1 LWKRPFARD
10 GRHTL
15 LPAYVARVAAS
26 AQPAAPSPRGMLADH
41 CPPLNIA
48 PDPLVLVRAPPFQT
62 SRLSLLVQW
71 CRAVG
76 TTPWP
81 ERSPQP
87 AQPFPD
93 RLALDDPVAT
103 ACRGPSVGK
112 AEQVAAPRAP
122 CRWLLARGPLA
133 RHSRRL
139 GGMHGQADAGTP
151 LRQAGHHSAG
161 VRFSRAADENI
172 LGTTPQKAPA
182 RHPGWHIVDK
192 PCGQDPRQE
201 YLCPPGRE
209 PPAWRG
215 PLVRGAQG
223 SRLESPGVEPLAEE
237 SQSSPLTAP
246 RVDTL
251 SPRPP
256 GQLVDTST
264 DSCSDDPGKVQ
275 RPTLLTQRV
284 PRLVWPGPLSD
295 ALGDPMQLRLEDGRQ
310 PHHHR
315 SLAKRVLAAG
325 GA

>member
-1 LWKRPFARD
+1 
-10 GRHTL
+10 
-15 LPAYVARVAAS
+15 
-26 AQPAAPSPRGMLADH
+26 
-41 CPPLNIA
+41 
-48 PDPLVLVRAPPFQT
+48 
-62 SRLSLLVQW
+62 
-71 CRAVG
+71 
-76 TTPWP
+76 
-81 ERSPQP
+81 
-87 AQPFPD
+87 
-93 RLALDDPVAT
+93 
-103 ACRGPSVGK
+103 
-112 AEQVAAPRAP
+112 
-122 CRWLLARGPLA
+122 
-133 RHSRRL
+133 
-139 GGMHGQADAGTP
+139 MHGQADAGTP

-201 YLCPPGRE
+201 SLCPPGRE

-251 SPRPP
+251 SPRTP
-256 GQLVDTST
+256 GQIVDTST
-264 DSCSDDPGKVQ
+264 DSCIDDPGKVQ

-325 GA
+325 GAEWPLRPSVLLAPDARAGRCHRPMIAQPLVQVLKGVSQVLGVLLRRHLVPPGALLVRGCR

>member
-48 PDPLVLVRAPPFQT
+48 PDPLALVRAPPFQT

-76 TTPWP
+76 TTPCP

-112 AEQVAAPRAP
+112 AEHVAAPRAP
-122 CRWLLARGPLA
+122 CRWLLARWPLA
-133 RHSRRL
+133 RHARRL

-151 LRQAGHHSAG
+151 RRQAGHPSAG
-161 VRFSRAADENI
+161 VRFSRAADEKI

-182 RHPGWHIVDK
+182 LHPGWHIVDK

-201 YLCPPGRE
+201 YLCPPWAR
-209 PPAWRG
+209 
-215 PLVRGAQG
+215 
-223 SRLESPGVEPLAEE
+223 
-237 SQSSPLTAP
+237 AP
-246 RVDTL
+246 RL
-251 SPRPP
+251 AGAP
-256 GQLVDTST
+256 G
-264 DSCSDDPGKVQ
+264 PGSAGL
-275 RPTLLTQRV
+275 PTRV
-284 PRLVWPGPLSD
+284 PRRGATCRGVAIFPPHGPS
-295 ALGDPMQLRLEDGRQ
+295 GGYP
-310 PHHHR
+310 
-315 SLAKRVLAAG
+315 LAAAPRPACRHIHRQLQRRSRQ
-325 GA
+325 GATSDTAHAARATLGVAWALVGRPGRPHATPARR